1 MIKKAARFVLLTG
14 IVLLGISL
22 LLLPYQEK
30 DSPQGIIN
38 WLNLVI
44 GLLMIS
50 SALIFLRRDRRK
62 YGKERDR
69 TKTIDKEN

>member
-1 MIKKAARFVLLTG
+1 MLTG

-62 YGKERDR
+62 NGKEMDR
-69 TKTIDKEN
+69 TKTTDKEN